1 MKNKQQILSEPSD
14 ATFFSQMRF
23 ELKNNKQ
30 SSVSL
35 TPDISNSLVG
45 NPFGKRRLTTD
56 SQASLQQ
63 STVESSSSTTCFLEN
78 NNNNNQQNIS
88 LFSNNNLF
96 FNTSASFNSFSNKKQ
111 NEKNNEKNMENLI
124 QQNSPSTSTIVN
136 KVAIRE
142 SNVNYEQSSSTNSNN
157 NNNNPTPSSSENSVE
172 NHDIFFPLSRIYF
185 FFLQLSVIFFKYL
198 GRTFQFQNWFKRIKR
213 KKIQKVIKTTIHS
226 LSKCSKQLKIL

>member
-1 MKNKQQILSEPSD
+1 MTPSDAIQNQNLYSNLMKNKQQILSEPSD
-14 ATFFSQMRF
+14 ATFFAQMRF

-78 NNNNNQQNIS
+78 NNNNQQNIS
-88 LFSNNNLF
+88 FFSNNNLF

-124 QQNSPSTSTIVN
+124 KQNSPSTSTIVN

-172 NHDIFFPLSRIYF
+172 NHDIFCSPI
-185 FFLQLSVIFFKYL
+185 
-198 GRTFQFQNWFKRIKR
+198 NM
-213 KKIQKVIKTTIHS
+213 KKKQRREKTW
-226 LSKCSKQLKIL
+226 KMF